1 MAVEFYNQE
10 AEYGLY
16 VSQGAAFVCNNL
28 GTGPENHIVHRSD
41 CSILNRAGPAKYGL
55 HTSVRKRCSRDL
67 EDLVRSLTGEF
78 GPEAQGFRYC
88 QFCFR

>member
-1 MAVEFYNQE
+1 MAI
-10 AEYGLY
+10 EYHNKETEYRLY
-16 VSQGAAFVCNNL
+16 MGEGSAFVCNNL
-28 GTGPENHIVHRSD
+28 GTGPENHVVHHSD

-67 EDLVRSLTGEF
+67 QDLISSLTSEF
-78 GPEAQGFRYC
+78 GAEGQGFRYC